1 MNPDL
6 LLWLMLILGTVAIS
20 LVILIVMEQG
30 KEKGPPKEKV
40 KLRRVQPTSS
50 LPQPIRKTVTSDL
63 MNEAKDKLR
72 LLDLERE
79 ILSYAIRRFYE
90 ASAEGK
96 ISEAE
101 RDRLALK
108 YKMDLA
114 RINGEIE
121 RGESIVALNELER
134 MQEEL
139 VNLFSER
146 FNEMNKKIDDLKTRS
161 GLATSAQKVVAVP
174 EPAKIQPQ
182 PQPQDKQP
190 PKKEEQQAEPEAE
203 EKAEDEKQSADKT
216 AESKAKKTSKPKPPA
231 EPETG
236 EAEKK
241 VEEIVAE
248 VEKVLKK
255 LGQMEVE
262 E

>member
-1 MNPDL
+1 
-6 LLWLMLILGTVAIS
+6 MLALGTVAIG
-20 LVILIVMEQG
+20 LVILIIMEQG
-30 KEKGPPKEKV
+30 KEKTAPKEKV
-40 KLRRVQPTSS
+40 KLRRVQPVST
-50 LPQPIRKTVTSDL
+50 LPQPIKKTVTNDI
-63 MNEAKDKLR
+63 MNEARDKLR

-79 ILSYAIRRFYE
+79 ILSYAVRRLYE

-114 RINGEIE
+114 RINEDIE

-139 VNLFSER
+139 VKLFSER
-146 FNEMNKKIDDLKTRS
+146 FDEMNKKIDGLKLRS
-161 GLATSAQKVVAVP
+161 GLVTSPPNETIILETMK
-174 EPAKIQPQ
+174 
-182 PQPQDKQP
+182 KQP
-190 PKKEEQQAEPEAE
+190 PEKEEPREESAIE
-203 EKAEDEKQSADKT
+203 EKAEDQKQPADKT
-216 AESKAKKTSKPKPPA
+216 VEPKTKKASKPKPPA

>member
-1 MNPDL
+1 MDPDL
-6 LLWLMLILGTVAIS
+6 LLWLMLILGTVAIG
-20 LVILIVMEQG
+20 LVILIIMEQG

-40 KLRRVQPTSS
+40 NLRRREQPVST
-50 LPQPIRKTVTSDL
+50 LPQTVRKAVTADL

-79 ILSYAIRRFYE
+79 ILSYAIRRLYE

-114 RINGEIE
+114 RINQEIE

-139 VNLFSER
+139 VKLFSER
-146 FNEMNKKIDDLKTRS
+146 FNEMNKKIDDLKLRS
-161 GLATSAQKVVAVP
+161 GITAPTPKEIAVP
-174 EPAKIQPQ
+174 EPVKVQP
-182 PQPQDKQP
+182 PSQDEQS
-190 PKKEEQQAEPEAE
+190 PKKEETREEPAGE
-203 EKAEDEKQSADKT
+203 EKAEEQKQSTDKT
-216 AESKAKKTSKPKPPA
+216 SEPKAKKVVKPKPPA
-231 EPETG
+231 EPEKG

-241 VEEIVAE
+241 VEEIMAE
-248 VEKVLKK
+248 VESVLKK

>member
-1 MNPDL
+1 MGPDL
-6 LLWLMLILGTVAIS
+6 LLWLMLALGTVAIG
-20 LVILIVMEQG
+20 LVILIIMEQG
-30 KEKGPPKEKV
+30 KEKTAPKEKV
-40 KLRRVQPTSS
+40 KLRRVQPVST
-50 LPQPIRKTVTSDL
+50 LPQPIKKTVTNDI
-63 MNEAKDKLR
+63 MNEARDKLR

-79 ILSYAIRRFYE
+79 ILSYAVRRLYE

-114 RINGEIE
+114 RINEDIE

-134 MQEEL
+134 MQEDL
-139 VNLFSER
+139 VKLFSER
-146 FNEMNKKIDDLKTRS
+146 FDEMNKKIDDLKLRS
-161 GLATSAQKVVAVP
+161 GLVTSPPNETIILETMK
-174 EPAKIQPQ
+174 
-182 PQPQDKQP
+182 KQP
-190 PKKEEQQAEPEAE
+190 PEKEEPREESVVE
-203 EKAEDEKQSADKT
+203 EKAEDQKQPADKT
-216 AESKAKKTSKPKPPA
+216 VEPKTKKASKPKPPT

>member
-1 MNPDL
+1 
-6 LLWLMLILGTVAIS
+6 MLVLGTVAIG

-40 KLRRVQPTSS
+40 KLRRREQTSGT
-50 LPQPIRKTVTSDL
+50 LPQTARKTVTADL
-63 MNEAKDKLR
+63 MSEAKDKLR

-79 ILSYAIRRFYE
+79 ILSYAIRRLYE

-114 RINGEIE
+114 RINQEIE

-139 VNLFSER
+139 VKLFSER
-146 FNEMNKKIDDLKTRS
+146 FNEMNKKIDDLKLRS
-161 GLATSAQKVVAVP
+161 GLATSALKEVAIP
-174 EPAKIQPQ
+174 EPVKIQPQ
-182 PQPQDKQP
+182 PQPLPQDEQS
-190 PKKEEQQAEPEAE
+190 PKKEELREEPVVE
-203 EKAEDEKQSADKT
+203 EKAEEQKQTPDKT
-216 AESKAKKTSKPKPPA
+216 DEPKAKKVNKPKPPA
-231 EPETG
+231 ESETG
-236 EAEKK
+236 EAEKE

>member
-1 MNPDL
+1 MGPDL
-6 LLWLMLILGTVAIS
+6 LLWLMLALGTVAIG
-20 LVILIVMEQG
+20 LVILIIMEQG
-30 KEKGPPKEKV
+30 KEKTAPKEKV
-40 KLRRVQPTSS
+40 KLRRVQPAST
-50 LPQPIRKTVTSDL
+50 LPQPIKKTVTNDI
-63 MNEAKDKLR
+63 MNEARDKLR

-79 ILSYAIRRFYE
+79 ILSYAVRRLYE

-114 RINGEIE
+114 RINEDIE

-139 VNLFSER
+139 VKLFSER
-146 FNEMNKKIDDLKTRS
+146 FDEMNKKIDDLKLRS
-161 GLATSAQKVVAVP
+161 GLVTSPPNETIILETMKR
-174 EPAKIQPQ
+174 
-182 PQPQDKQP
+182 QP
-190 PKKEEQQAEPEAE
+190 PEKEEPREESVVE
-203 EKAEDEKQSADKT
+203 EKAEDQKQPADKT
-216 AESKAKKTSKPKPPA
+216 VEPKTKKASKPKPPA

>member
-1 MNPDL
+1 
-6 LLWLMLILGTVAIS
+6 MLILGTVAIG

-30 KEKGPPKEKV
+30 KEKTAPKEKV
-40 KLRRVQPTSS
+40 KLRRVQPASTVPHSVN
-50 LPQPIRKTVTSDL
+50 KTVTNDI

-79 ILSYAIRRFYE
+79 ILSYAVRRLYE

-114 RINGEIE
+114 RINEEIE

-134 MQEEL
+134 MQDEL
-139 VNLFSER
+139 VKLFSER
-146 FNEMNKKIDDLKTRS
+146 FDEMNKKIDGLKLRS
-161 GLATSAQKVVAVP
+161 GLVTSPPNETIILEA
-174 EPAKIQPQ
+174 AKRQPQ
-182 PQPQDKQP
+182 TEQP
-190 PKKEEQQAEPEAE
+190 PEKEEPREESVVE
-203 EKAEDEKQSADKT
+203 EKAEDQKQPSDKT
-216 AESKAKKTSKPKPPA
+216 AEPKAKKASKPKPPS

>member
-1 MNPDL
+1 MGPDL
-6 LLWLMLILGTVAIS
+6 LLWLMLALGTVAIG
-20 LVILIVMEQG
+20 LVILIIMEQG
-30 KEKGPPKEKV
+30 KEKTAPKEKV
-40 KLRRVQPTSS
+40 KLRRVQPVST
-50 LPQPIRKTVTSDL
+50 LPQPIKKTVTNDI
-63 MNEAKDKLR
+63 MNEARDKLR

-79 ILSYAIRRFYE
+79 ILSYAVRRLYE

-114 RINGEIE
+114 RINEDIE

-139 VNLFSER
+139 VKLFSER
-146 FNEMNKKIDDLKTRS
+146 FDEMNKKIDDLKLRS
-161 GLATSAQKVVAVP
+161 GLVTSPPNETIILETVK
-174 EPAKIQPQ
+174 
-182 PQPQDKQP
+182 KQP
-190 PKKEEQQAEPEAE
+190 PEKEEPREESVVE
-203 EKAEDEKQSADKT
+203 EKAEDQKQPADKT
-216 AESKAKKTSKPKPPA
+216 VEPKTKKASKPKPPT

>member
-1 MNPDL
+1 LGPDL
-6 LLWLMLILGTVAIS
+6 LVWLMLALGTVAIG
-20 LVILIVMEQG
+20 LVILIIMEQG
-30 KEKGPPKEKV
+30 KEKTAPKEKV
-40 KLRRVQPTSS
+40 KMRRVQQVST
-50 LPQPIRKTVTSDL
+50 LPQPIKKTVTNDI
-63 MNEAKDKLR
+63 MNEARDKLR

-79 ILSYAIRRFYE
+79 ILSYAVRRLYE

-114 RINGEIE
+114 RINEEIG

-134 MQEEL
+134 MQEDL
-139 VNLFSER
+139 VKMFSER
-146 FNEMNKKIDDLKTRS
+146 FDEMNKKIDDLKLRS
-161 GLATSAQKVVAVP
+161 GLITSTPNETIIP
-174 EPAKIQPQ
+174 ESVKKQQ
-182 PQPQDKQP
+182 QTEQP
-190 PKKEEQQAEPEAE
+190 PEKEEPPEETIVE
-203 EKAEDEKQSADKT
+203 EKAEDLKQPADKT
-216 AESKAKKTSKPKPPA
+216 VEQKTKKASKPKPPV

-236 EAEKK
+236 EAEKRI
-241 VEEIVAE
+241 EEIVAE

>member
-1 MNPDL
+1 
-6 LLWLMLILGTVAIS
+6 MLALGTIAIG
-20 LVILIVMEQG
+20 LVILIIMEQG
-30 KEKGPPKEKV
+30 KEKTAPKEKV
-40 KLRRVQPTSS
+40 KICKIEPVST
-50 LPQPIRKTVTSDL
+50 LPQPIKKTATNDI

-79 ILSYAIRRFYE
+79 ILSYAVRRLYE
-90 ASAEGK
+90 ANAEGK

-114 RINGEIE
+114 RINEDIE

-134 MQEEL
+134 MQEDL
-139 VNLFSER
+139 VKLFSER
-146 FNEMNKKIDDLKTRS
+146 FDEMNKKIDGLKLRS
-161 GLATSAQKVVAVP
+161 GLFTSAPKETIILETVKRQLQTEQLPEKEEPQEEIIFEEKV
-174 EPAKIQPQ
+174 ENL
-182 PQPQDKQP
+182 KQP
-190 PKKEEQQAEPEAE
+190 T
-203 EKAEDEKQSADKT
+203 DKT
-216 AESKAKKTSKPKPPA
+216 VEPKTKKASKPKPPI
-231 EPETG
+231 EPKIS

-248 VEKVLKK
+248 VERVLKK

>member
-1 MNPDL
+1 VSPDL
-6 LLWLMLILGTVAIS
+6 LLWLMFALGTVAIG
-20 LVILIVMEQG
+20 LVILIIMEQG
-30 KEKGPPKEKV
+30 KEKTVPKEKV
-40 KLRRVQPTSS
+40 KLRGVQPVDT
-50 LPQPIRKTVTSDL
+50 LPQSVMKIVTNDI
-63 MNEAKDKLR
+63 MNDAKDKLR

-79 ILSYAIRRFYE
+79 ILSYAVRRLYE
-90 ASAEGK
+90 ANIEGK

-114 RINGEIE
+114 RINEEIE

-134 MQEEL
+134 MQEDL
-139 VNLFSER
+139 VKLFSER
-146 FNEMNKKIDDLKTRS
+146 FNEMNKKIDDLKLRS
-161 GLATSAQKVVAVP
+161 GLVTSAPVETIIP
-174 EPAKIQPQ
+174 EPVKRQPQ
-182 PQPQDKQP
+182 MEQPTE
-190 PKKEEQQAEPEAE
+190 KEEPREESTVE
-203 EKAEDEKQSADKT
+203 EKAEDQKQPTDKT
-216 AESKAKKTSKPKPPA
+216 VEPKTKKASKVKSST
-231 EPETG
+231 EPETS

>member
-1 MNPDL
+1 VGPDL
-6 LLWLMLILGTVAIS
+6 LVWLMLALGTVAIG
-20 LVILIVMEQG
+20 LVILIIMEQ
-30 KEKGPPKEKV
+30 EKGKTMTKEKV
-40 KLRRVQPTSS
+40 KLRKIQAVST
-50 LPQPIRKTVTSDL
+50 LPQPVKKTVTNDI

-72 LLDLERE
+72 LLDLDRE
-79 ILSYAIRRFYE
+79 ILSYAVRRLYE

-101 RDRLALK
+101 RDQLALK

-114 RINGEIE
+114 RINKDIE
-121 RGESIVALNELER
+121 RGESIVALNELEK
-134 MQEEL
+134 MQEDL
-139 VNLFSER
+139 VKLFSER
-146 FNEMNKKIDDLKTRS
+146 FDDMNKKIDDLKLRS
-161 GLATSAQKVVAVP
+161 GLITSAPKETIILETV
-174 EPAKIQPQ
+174 KRQPQ
-182 PQPQDKQP
+182 IEQPPEKEEPQEETIFEEKVEDLKQP
-190 PKKEEQQAEPEAE
+190 T
-203 EKAEDEKQSADKT
+203 DKT
-216 AESKAKKTSKPKPPA
+216 VEPKTKKASKPKPPT

>member
-1 MNPDL
+1 
-6 LLWLMLILGTVAIS
+6 MLALGTVAIG
-20 LVILIVMEQG
+20 LVILIIMEQG
-30 KEKGPPKEKV
+30 KEKTAPKEKV
-40 KLRRVQPTSS
+40 KLRRVQPVST
-50 LPQPIRKTVTSDL
+50 LPQPIKKTVTNDI
-63 MNEAKDKLR
+63 MNEARDKLR

-79 ILSYAIRRFYE
+79 ILSYAVRRLYE

-114 RINGEIE
+114 RINEDIE

-134 MQEEL
+134 MQEDL
-139 VNLFSER
+139 VKLFSER
-146 FNEMNKKIDDLKTRS
+146 FDEMNKKIDDLKLRS
-161 GLATSAQKVVAVP
+161 GLVTLPPNETIILETMK
-174 EPAKIQPQ
+174 
-182 PQPQDKQP
+182 KQP
-190 PKKEEQQAEPEAE
+190 PEKEEPRE
-203 EKAEDEKQSADKT
+203 ESVVEDKAEDQKQPADKT
-216 AESKAKKTSKPKPPA
+216 VEPKTKKASKPKPPT

>member
-1 MNPDL
+1 VGPDL
-6 LLWLMLILGTVAIS
+6 LLWLMLALGTVAIG
-20 LVILIVMEQG
+20 LVILIIMEQG
-30 KEKGPPKEKV
+30 KEKTAPKEKV
-40 KLRRVQPTSS
+40 KLRRVQPVST
-50 LPQPIRKTVTSDL
+50 LPQPIKKTVTNDI
-63 MNEAKDKLR
+63 MNEARDKLR

-79 ILSYAIRRFYE
+79 ILSYAVRRLYE

-114 RINGEIE
+114 RINEDIE

-134 MQEEL
+134 MQEDL
-139 VNLFSER
+139 VKLFSER
-146 FNEMNKKIDDLKTRS
+146 FDEMNKKIDDLKLRS
-161 GLATSAQKVVAVP
+161 GLVTSPPNETIILETVKR
-174 EPAKIQPQ
+174 
-182 PQPQDKQP
+182 QP
-190 PKKEEQQAEPEAE
+190 PEKEEPREESVVE
-203 EKAEDEKQSADKT
+203 EKAEDQKQPADKT
-216 AESKAKKTSKPKPPA
+216 VEPKTKKASKPKPPT

>member
-1 MNPDL
+1 MGPDL
-6 LLWLMLILGTVAIS
+6 LLWLMLALGTVAIG
-20 LVILIVMEQG
+20 LVILIIMEQG
-30 KEKGPPKEKV
+30 KEKTAPKEKV
-40 KLRRVQPTSS
+40 KLRRVQPVST
-50 LPQPIRKTVTSDL
+50 LPQPIKKTVTNDI
-63 MNEAKDKLR
+63 MNEARDKLR

-79 ILSYAIRRFYE
+79 ILSYAVRRLYE

-114 RINGEIE
+114 RINEDIE

-134 MQEEL
+134 MQEDL
-139 VNLFSER
+139 VKLFSER
-146 FNEMNKKIDDLKTRS
+146 FDEMNKKIDDLKLRS
-161 GLATSAQKVVAVP
+161 GLVTSPPNETIILETVKR
-174 EPAKIQPQ
+174 
-182 PQPQDKQP
+182 QP
-190 PKKEEQQAEPEAE
+190 PEKEEPREESVVE
-203 EKAEDEKQSADKT
+203 EKAEDQKQPADKT
-216 AESKAKKTSKPKPPA
+216 VEPKTKKASKPKPPT

>member
-1 MNPDL
+1 VGPDL
-6 LLWLMLILGTVAIS
+6 LLWLMLALGTVAIG
-20 LVILIVMEQG
+20 LVILIIMEQG
-30 KEKGPPKEKV
+30 KEKTAPKEKV
-40 KLRRVQPTSS
+40 KLRRVQPAST
-50 LPQPIRKTVTSDL
+50 LPQPIKKTVTNDI
-63 MNEAKDKLR
+63 MNEARDKLR

-79 ILSYAIRRFYE
+79 ILSYAVRRLYE

-114 RINGEIE
+114 RINEDIE

-139 VNLFSER
+139 VKLFSER
-146 FNEMNKKIDDLKTRS
+146 FDEMNKKIDGLKLRS
-161 GLATSAQKVVAVP
+161 GLVTSPPNETIILETMK
-174 EPAKIQPQ
+174 
-182 PQPQDKQP
+182 KQP
-190 PKKEEQQAEPEAE
+190 PEKEEPREESAVE
-203 EKAEDEKQSADKT
+203 EKAEDQKQPADKT
-216 AESKAKKTSKPKPPA
+216 VEPKTKKASKPKPPA